1 MVETSPPSKHTR
13 WMWLIWLMIPL
24 LLWWALRQ
32 APLQTVWG
40 LFSNFSFVAI
50 GLLLLVRAAIIL
62 VLSSRWRWFLA
73 ALGYPLKPLTIAGY
87 HLTGFSISY
96 FTPGPQWGGE
106 PVQVYLVKHRHSV
119 PTADSVAA
127 VTLDKLLALLSQG
140 MVMLLGFGV
149 ILGAGLGGRFA
160 WQSLAIVLGLVA
172 LPLAY
177 LIMLWRDS
185 RPFTYLLQLLPDR
198 LNLGAGAVISEAEAH
213 MGDFCRNQTTVFWQG
228 VFLSFVIWPLLLSLE
243 FWLALHFLK
252 VPANMSQ
259 ILIVLA
265 TSRVAMA
272 MPFPAGLGALEVS
285 QVLAMQLLQADP
297 AIGVALSL
305 LIRARD
311 LLMGGLGL
319 AWGAFLWQGR
329 KRIIINDGHADELTR
344 MNCGPN

>member
-1 MVETSPPSKHTR
+1 MAKTTLPSKFAR
-13 WMWLIWLMIPL
+13 RMGLLWLMVPL

-32 APLQTVWG
+32 APLQTVFG
-40 LFSNFSFVAI
+40 LFSHFSLGAI

-62 VLSSRWRWFLA
+62 VLSSRWRLFLT

-87 HLTGFSISY
+87 HLTGFGISY

-106 PVQVYLVKHRHSV
+106 PVQVYLVKQRHSV
-119 PTADSVAA
+119 PAADSIAA

-140 MVMLLGFGV
+140 AVMLLGFGV
-149 ILGAGLGGRFA
+149 IVGVGLGGRFA
-160 WQSLAIVLGLVA
+160 WQSLAIVLGLVT

-177 LIMLWRDS
+177 LIMLWRGR
-185 RPFTYLLQLLPDR
+185 RPLTYLVQLYPNR
-198 LNLGAGAVISEAEAH
+198 LNLRDVISEAEAH
-213 MGDFCRNQTTVFWQG
+213 MSDFCREQTRVFWHG

-243 FWLALHFLK
+243 FWLALRCLN
-252 VPANMSQ
+252 VPADMSH

-265 TSRVAMA
+265 ASRVAMM
-272 MPFPAGLGALEVS
+272 MPFPAGLGALEVG

-311 LLMGGLGL
+311 LLMGGVGL
-319 AWGAFLWQGR
+319 VWGAFLWQGR
-329 KRIIINDGHADELTR
+329 KRVIKL
-344 MNCGPN
+344 